1 MRKIISLFLAIALMV
16 TPALCGCNDKKEKF
30 KDYSFDYFDTVT
42 TIIGYEKTKDIF
54 DENCDKIKEKLYEY
68 HKLYTIYNR
77 YDSLNNLCELN
88 TVTSGEHKKL
98 KVDKKII
105 DLLDFSFSMYELT
118 DKKVNIAMGSVL
130 SIWHNYRED
139 GLNHPE
145 NANLPPMDKLT
156 DASKHTNIK
165 DVIIDREENTVYL
178 NDSEMLLD
186 VGAIAKGYAVEQ
198 TALWMEKEGISGYL
212 LNVGG
217 NIRTI
222 GKTYEGDNWKRGI
235 ENPDTDNEEEPYIA
249 YLEIADKALVTSGSY
264 QRFYT
269 VNGNNYHH
277 IIDPE
282 TLMPSEYFW
291 SVSVLCNDS
300 GVADALSTALFSM
313 PLEEGQKLIERLEDT
328 EAMWVTLNGEKNFS
342 KGFEEYLM
350 NE

>member
-1 MRKIISLFLAIALMV
+1 MQKFISLILVITLV
-16 TPALCGCNDKKEKF
+16 TAFMLCGCDKKKEKF

-42 TIIGYEKTKDIF
+42 TIIGYENTKDVF
-54 DENCDKIKEKLYEY
+54 DENCNKIKEKLYEY
-68 HKLYTIYNR
+68 HRLYTIYNR

-88 TVTSGEHKKL
+88 TVTSSKHQKL

-105 DLLDFSFSMYELT
+105 DLLDFSLSMYELT
-118 DKKVNIAMGSVL
+118 NKKVNVAMGSVL

-145 NANLPPMDKLT
+145 NASLPPMDKLT
-156 DASKHTNIK
+156 DASKHININ

-178 NDSEMLLD
+178 KDSEMLLD

-222 GKTYEGDNWKRGI
+222 GKTYEDDNWKIGI
-235 ENPDTDNEEEPYIA
+235 ENPDTNNEEEPYIA
-249 YLEIADKALVTSGSY
+249 YLEISNKALVTSGSY
-264 QRFYT
+264 QRFYN
-269 VNGNNYHH
+269 VNGRNYHH

-313 PLEEGQKLIERLEDT
+313 PLEEGQKLIESLEDT
-328 EAMWVTLNGEKNFS
+328 EAMWVSKNGEKTFS
-342 KGFEEYLM
+342 SGFENYLM

>member
-1 MRKIISLFLAIALMV
+1 MKKIISLFLVFEIIIGV
-16 TPALCGCNDKKEKF
+16 TLLCGCQDKKEKF

-42 TIIGYEKTKDIF
+42 TIIGYEKTKDTF
-54 DENCDKIKEKLYEY
+54 QNNCDKIKEKLYEY
-68 HKLYTIYNR
+68 HRLYTIYNR

-88 TVTSGEHKKL
+88 TVTANNHQKL

-105 DLLDFSFSMYELT
+105 DLLDFSLKMYDLT

-145 NANLPPMDKLT
+145 NASLPPISKLKE
-156 DASKHTNIK
+156 AAKHTDINDI
-165 DVIIDREENTVYL
+165 IIDKEESTVYL
-178 NDSEMLLD
+178 KDNELLLD

-198 TALWMEKEGISGYL
+198 TALWMEKEGMNGYL
-212 LNVGG
+212 LNVSG

-222 GKTYEGDNWKRGI
+222 GKTFEGDKWKIGI
-235 ENPDTDNEEEPYIA
+235 ENPDKDNEQDPYIA
-249 YLEIADKALVTSGSY
+249 YLEFSDKALVTSGSY

-269 VNGNNYHH
+269 VKGKNYHH

-313 PLEEGQKLIERLEDT
+313 PLSEGEKLIESLNDT
-328 EAMWVTLNGEKNFS
+328 EAMWVSLDGKKTFS
-342 KGFEEYLM
+342 KGFKDFLTD
-350 NE
+350 